1 MPSDDIPLKML
12 VLLLELLKSG
22 ELPELAVGGAWF
34 CVSTLMLRGS
44 AALGPVALE
53 ADICGLAVAHLHAI
67 GSTADWL
74 VSPAAPLVCA
84 CLTA

>member
-1 MPSDDIPLKML
+1 MPSDDIPLRML

-22 ELPELAVGGAWF
+22 ELPELAVGGAWY
-34 CVSTLMLRGS
+34 CVNTLLMRGS

-67 GSTADWL
+67 GSTAD
-74 VSPAAPLVCA
+74 
-84 CLTA
+84 

>member
-1 MPSDDIPLKML
+1 MNINLML

-34 CVSTLMLRGS
+34 CVNTLMLRGS

-53 ADICGLAVAHLHAI
+53 ADICGLAVDHLHAI

-84 CLTA
+84 